1 MAHGRHKQIK
11 SGVIFL
17 LVLAVLTAGTYI
29 AWPVVTGQGGW
40 QLPWAQGGS
49 GQIVR
54 IRARQAPVSLDIRTE
69 PGHATDQALMG
80 NVYQTLTRPDAKG
93 RPTPGLA
100 QNWEVSANG
109 LLYTFHL
116 RDDARFAD
124 GRRLTSEDA
133 LWSLQQII
141 DHQYQGHRDL
151 DGLARVTNPDD
162 ATLVIG
168 LKSPNARLLT
178 ALSGRAGIVYD
189 RQARVN
195 YSTRSAGSGPYQ
207 VDDWQPGTSLTLTAN
222 KSYRGPDKAAIRKV
236 IFSYTGGPERT
247 IKDLDQGRLDAVVD
261 MDPATADQARKTSS
275 AKGRKAPTATP
286 STDNVVLAF
295 NNEASSLLSDQ
306 HVREA
311 VRYALDRQA
320 LADLE
325 GGEAKALGGP
335 LNPLSPG
342 YDPGLQAFPFDRTQA
357 ARRTSYYAQ
366 SYYHG
371 GLRLVY
377 PQEFGSQAG
386 DLIRTQ
392 LKAVGIPSQ
401 VSMVDQAAF
410 RDQVLNHHDYDMA
423 LLVMDNDEIDRF
435 ADPAST
441 MLFDNVDI
449 QNSWKQVTDCTDQ
462 NTYAERLRAFA
473 RQVSDL
479 SPSDW
484 LYQRMPLVL
493 TAPRLQGMPSSLLD
507 RYLPLW
513 NLRIQG

>member
-1 MAHGRHKQIK
+1 MARGRHKQIR
-11 SGVIFL
+11 SGIIFF
-17 LVLAVLTAGTYI
+17 LVLAVLTAGTYM
-29 AWPVVTGQGGW
+29 AWPLVTGQGGW
-40 QLPWAQGGS
+40 RLPWAQEGS
-49 GQIVR
+49 GRIVR

-69 PGHATDQALMG
+69 PGRATDQALMG

-116 RDDARFAD
+116 RNDARFAD

-133 LWSLQQII
+133 LWSLHQII

-222 KSYRGPDKAAIRKV
+222 KSYRGPDKAAIGKV
-236 IFSYTGGPERT
+236 IFTYTGSPQET

-261 MDPATADQARKTSS
+261 LDPATAAQAHK
-275 AKGRKAPTATP
+275 KPTATP

-295 NNEASSLLSDQ
+295 NNIATSPLSDQ
-306 HVREA
+306 HMREA
-311 VRYALDRQA
+311 VRYALDREA
-320 LADLE
+320 VAKLE
-325 GGEAKALGGP
+325 GGGAKALGGP
-335 LNPLSPG
+335 LNQLSPG
-342 YDPGLQAFPFDRTQA
+342 YDPDLQAFPFDRAQA
-357 ARRTSYYAQ
+357 IHRSSYYRP
-366 SYYHG
+366 SFFKN

-377 PQEFGSQAG
+377 PREFGSQVG
-386 DLIRTQ
+386 ELMRTQ
-392 LKAVGIPSQ
+392 LKAAGIPTQ
-401 VSMVDQAAF
+401 VSMVDQPTF
-410 RDQVLNHHDYDMA
+410 RDQVLNRRDYDMA
-423 LLVMDNDEIDRF
+423 LMVMDNDEIDRF
-435 ADPAST
+435 ADPDST
-441 MLFDNVDI
+441 MLFDNVDV

-462 NTYAERLRAFA
+462 NTYAERLKAFA

-484 LYQRMPLVL
+484 LYQRTPLVL

>member
-1 MAHGRHKQIK
+1 MARGRHKQIR
-11 SGVIFL
+11 SGIVFL
-17 LVLAVLTAGTYI
+17 LVLAVLTAGTYM
-29 AWPVVTGQGGW
+29 AWPLVTGQGGW
-40 QLPWAQGGS
+40 RLPWNQEGP
-49 GQIVR
+49 GQVVR

-69 PGHATDQALMG
+69 PGRSTDQALMG
-80 NVYQTLTRPDAKG
+80 NVYQTLTRPDAQG

-116 RDDARFAD
+116 RKDARFAD

-133 LWSLQQII
+133 LWSLHQII
-141 DHQYQGHRDL
+141 DHQYQGYRDL
-151 DGLARVTNPDD
+151 DGLAKVTDPDE

-168 LKSPNARLLT
+168 LKSPNVRLLT

-195 YSTRSAGSGPYQ
+195 YSTQSAGSGPYQ
-207 VDDWQPGTSLTLTAN
+207 VADWQPGASLTLTAN
-222 KSYRGPDKAAIRKV
+222 QSYRGPDKAAIRKV
-236 IFSYTGGPERT
+236 IFSYTGSPQET
-247 IKDLDQGRLDAVVD
+247 IKNLDQGRLDAVVD
-261 MDPATADQARKTSS
+261 MDPATAKQA
-275 AKGRKAPTATP
+275 GKAPTATP
-286 STDNVVLAF
+286 STNNVVLAF

-311 VRYALDRQA
+311 VRYAVDRQA

-325 GGEAKALGGP
+325 GGGAKVLGGP

-342 YDPGLQAFPFDRTQA
+342 YDPGLQAFPFDRIQA
-357 ARRTSYYAQ
+357 ARRNSYYAP

-386 DLIRTQ
+386 DLISTQ

-410 RDQVLNHHDYDMA
+410 RDQVLNRHDYDMT

-435 ADPAST
+435 ADPEST
-441 MLFDNVDI
+441 MHFDNVDI

-462 NTYAERLRAFA
+462 NTYAERLKAFA

-484 LYQRMPLVL
+484 LYQRTPLVL
-493 TAPRLQGMPSSLLD
+493 TAPRLKGMPSSLLD

>member
-1 MAHGRHKQIK
+1 MARGRHTQIR
-11 SGVIFL
+11 SGIIFL

-29 AWPVVTGQGGW
+29 AWPLVTGQGSW
-40 QLPWAQGGS
+40 QLPWAQGS
-49 GQIVR
+49 TGQIVR

-69 PGHATDQALMG
+69 PGFATDQALMG

-100 QNWEVSANG
+100 QNWEVSSNG

-116 RDDARFAD
+116 RNDAHFAD

-189 RQARVN
+189 RRARVN

-207 VDDWQPGTSLTLTAN
+207 VDDWQPGTSLTLTAS
-222 KSYRGPDKAAIRKV
+222 KSYQGPDKAAIHKV
-236 IFSYTGGPERT
+236 IFSYTGSPQDT
-247 IKDLDQGRLDAVVD
+247 IKNLDQGRLDAVVD
-261 MDPATADQARKTSS
+261 MDPATAKQS
-275 AKGRKAPTATP
+275 GKAPTATP
-286 STDNVVLAF
+286 STNNVVLAF

-311 VRYALDRQA
+311 VRYAVDRQA

-325 GGEAKALGGP
+325 GGGAKVLGGP

-342 YDPGLQAFPFDRTQA
+342 YDPGLQAFPFDRIQA
-357 ARRTSYYAQ
+357 ARRNSYYAP

-386 DLIRTQ
+386 DLISTQ

-410 RDQVLNHHDYDMA
+410 RDQVLNRHDYDMT

-435 ADPAST
+435 ADPEST
-441 MLFDNVDI
+441 MHFDNIDI

-462 NTYAERLRAFA
+462 NTYAERLKAFA

-484 LYQRMPLVL
+484 LYQRTPLVI
-493 TAPRLQGMPSSLLD
+493 TAPRLKGMPSSLVD

-513 NLRIQG
+513 SLRVQG

>member
-1 MAHGRHKQIK
+1 MARGRHRGIS
-11 SGVIFL
+11 SGIIFI
-17 LVLAVLTAGTYI
+17 LVLAVLTAGTYM
-29 AWPVVTGQGGW
+29 AWPLLTGRGGW
-40 QLPWAQGGS
+40 RLPWNLGGS
-49 GQIVR
+49 GQVVR

-69 PGHATDQALMG
+69 PGRATDQALMG

-133 LWSLQQII
+133 LWSLHQII

-236 IFSYTGGPERT
+236 IFSYAGGPEQT

-410 RDQVLNHHDYDMA
+410 RDQVLNRHDYDMT

-435 ADPAST
+435 ADPEST
-441 MLFDNVDI
+441 MHFDNVDI